1 MNADGRLRGGA
12 TRASAA
18 ERYASALVLGL
29 GESGLAAATLLL
41 DEGSA
46 VTVLD
51 QHDTPELRARAAVL
65 QARGAEVLLGASSR
79 SGPSPTVAVVS
90 PGIAAGSPWLR
101 AVAGAGTPLRSEL
114 ELGASRCQCPVLAIT
129 GTNGK
134 STLTTLCAEAL
145 TLGGMRVASGG
156 NLGTP
161 LARIA
166 PRSASLDWVA
176 VEVSSFQLETVEAF
190 RPRVGILLNIQP
202 NHLDRHGDM
211 STYLATKCRLFR
223 RMRAGDTA
231 VVPETLVDAV
241 RGEVQAA
248 HGDGADG
255 GPAWRTFGESANA
268 AYRYVPGAIRTPNGD
283 VDLVGTR
290 FDNPVLGLA
299 VAAAAAALDACGL
312 ATATLTEAVRR
323 NRPLPHRMMDLGA
336 IGGVRFINDSK
347 ATSLA
352 AMAAA
357 LGMLPEPVRLIAGG
371 LLKEYDLS
379 VVQELL
385 AKKTRGVYGIGK
397 GAAAMMAAWSG
408 TVACRDCGD
417 LETAVRAAWSDAEP
431 GEVVLLSPGC
441 ASFDQF
447 RNFEERGQRFASV
460 VERIR
465 EEEDHE
471 EVVVV

>member
-1 MNADGRLRGGA
+1 MHAEGRQGVRRNGEGA
-12 TRASAA
+12 V

-29 GESGLAAATLLL
+29 GESGLAAAHLLL

-51 QHDTPELRARAAVL
+51 QHDTPALRARADVL
-65 QARGAEVLLGASSR
+65 RERGAEVHLAATSR
-79 SGPSPTVAVVS
+79 PGPPPAVAVVS
-90 PGIAAGSPWLR
+90 PGIPAGSPWLR
-101 AVAGAGTPLRSEL
+101 DVAGAGTPLRSEL
-114 ELGASRCQCPVLAIT
+114 DIGASRCRCPMLAIT

-145 TLGGMRVASGG
+145 TLGGLRVASGG

-166 PRSASLDWVA
+166 PRSGALDWVA
-176 VEVSSFQLETVEAF
+176 VEVSSFQLETVATF

-211 STYLATKCRLFR
+211 GTYLATKCRLFR
-223 RMRAGDTA
+223 RMGAGDTA
-231 VVPETLVDAV
+231 VVPEALADAV

-248 HGDGADG
+248 HAAAADG
-255 GPAWRTFGESANA
+255 GPEWRTFGDSELAT
-268 AYRYVPGAIRTPNGD
+268 YRYVRGAIRTPHGD
-283 VDLVGTR
+283 VDLAGTR

-312 ATATLTEAVRR
+312 TPATLTEAVRR
-323 NRPLPHRMMDLGA
+323 NRPLPHRMMDLGS
-336 IGGVRFINDSK
+336 IGGVRFIDDSK

-357 LGMLPEPVRLIAGG
+357 LGMLQEPVRLIAGG

-408 TVACRDCGD
+408 TAACRDCGD
-417 LETAVRAAWSDAEP
+417 LETAVRTAWKDAQP
-431 GEVVLLSPGC
+431 GDVVLLSPGC

-447 RNFEERGQRFASV
+447 RNFEERGQRFAAV

-465 EEEDHE
+465 EEEGHE
-471 EVVVV
+471 EVLVV